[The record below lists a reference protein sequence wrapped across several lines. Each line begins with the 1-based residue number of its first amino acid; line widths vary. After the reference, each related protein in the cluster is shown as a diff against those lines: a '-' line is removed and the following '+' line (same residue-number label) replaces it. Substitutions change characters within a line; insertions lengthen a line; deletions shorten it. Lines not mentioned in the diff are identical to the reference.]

1 MENPWYL
8 SMPFGV
14 YAGIVLTFCLI
25 LISFGLRHLFA
36 EGFYPSSGSASEVG
50 AEAGLGYTVN
60 VALPEGYTDAC
71 LLRACEDVLVPAAQ
85 RFHPDLLLVSAG
97 FDAVSED
104 PLGDAECTP
113 DGFARVT
120 RLLCGLAHKLC
131 GGRLLFALEGGYN
144 HSALASCMAA
154 VAQNLLHGV
163 DSIDI
168 DTEEKFLRFVATCS
182 GKLEK
187 FEPLKASL
195 GAIWDTRWAHQCGPL
210 RLLDGCTWSNSL
222 VPSSRFR
229 RKRKCS
235 HWRHPRDFSDSDTE
249 KQERKYVCL
258 RRSKSCSNRNL
269 REFVISLRSLRFVF
283 GIFETLMSE
292 YLLLSLEK

>member
-1 MENPWYL
+1 
-8 SMPFGV
+8 MPV
-14 YAGIVLTFCLI
+14 
-25 LISFGLRHLFA
+25 
-36 EGFYPSSGSASEVG
+36 
-50 AEAGLGYTVN
+50 
-60 VALPEGYTDAC
+60 
-71 LLRACEDVLVPAAQ
+71 LLRACEDVLVPAAE

-163 DSIDI
+163 DAIDI
-168 DTEEKFLRFVATCS
+168 DTEEKFVRFVATCS
-182 GKLEK
+182 GKLEQ

-195 GAIWDTRWAHQCGPL
+195 SAIWDTRWGTSMRSLALAGWLYVVQLLGALQPLPTQAEVLALETSHRLL
-210 RLLDGCTWSNSL
+210 RLGRGKSGDKIGFDGE
-222 VPSSRFR
+222 
-229 RKRKCS
+229 
-235 HWRHPRDFSDSDTE
+235 D
-249 KQERKYVCL
+249 
-258 RRSKSCSNRNL
+258 KSCKLLQPKSQTV
-269 REFVISLRSLRFVF
+269 FVISLRSLRCVF
-283 GIFETLMSE
+283 GIFGTLVSQ